1 MMGALAVA
9 AGAALGALLR
19 WWLGMLL
26 NPVFPVLPLGTL
38 AVNVLGGYGIGLAI
52 AYFAAH
58 PGIAPEYRLFAITG
72 FLGGFTTFSTF
83 SAEVVTNFSRG
94 LWGWGVTQIGLHLAG
109 SLLGTV
115 AGLATLRGYK

>member
-1 MMGALAVA
+1 MMGVLAVA
-9 AGAALGALLR
+9 AGAALGALAR
-19 WWLGMLL
+19 WWFGMLL

-52 AYFAAH
+52 AYFTAH

-94 LWGWGVTQIGLHLAG
+94 LWGWGA
-109 SLLGTV
+109 
-115 AGLATLRGYK
+115 